1 MREIGS
7 EFWNVPTIKYDN
19 GVFHNSP
26 QWFLSG
32 RSALQSIIK
41 ELVDCKSVSLPSWCC
56 DSMIKPFIDAG
67 MTVSF
72 YPVYWNKELI
82 QEVDTNSDVILLMEY
97 FGYDNPVSVSASF
110 SGIVI
115 RDVTHSVFSNSFE
128 DADYYFGSLRKWCG
142 IWTGG
147 FAWANDG
154 HPLSVSNLSSKDYVE
169 LREKA
174 MHEKA
179 KYIADT
185 KTYTANHDKRY
196 LNLFSEAETILDN
209 VGEEAAIERD
219 IYMALH
225 LDVETMKTKRR
236 SNAAIL
242 MEAFKDWLLF
252 PELKYNDCPL
262 FVPILIPEGKRNELK
277 QYLINNK
284 IYCPVHWPLSSY
296 HDIEDCERF
305 VYDNELS
312 LVCDQRY
319 DKNDMVRIVEAIND
333 FWKDVK

>member
-7 EFWNVPTIKYDN
+7 EFWNVPTIEYDN

-41 ELVDCKSVSLPSWCC
+41 ELIDCKSVCLPSWCC

-67 MTVSF
+67 MNVSF
-72 YPVYWNKELI
+72 YPVYWNNKLI
-82 QEVDTNSDVILLMEY
+82 QELETGSDVILLMDY
-97 FGYDNPVSVSASF
+97 FGYSSSVRVPDSF
-110 SGIVI
+110 NGIVI
-115 RDVTHSVFSNSFE
+115 RDVTHSIFTNSYV
-128 DADYYFGSLRKWCG
+128 DADYYFGSLRKWSG

-147 FAWANDG
+147 FAWTHDG

-185 KTYTANHDKRY
+185 DNYANIHGKRF
-196 LNLFSEAETILDN
+196 LNLFSEAEALLDD
-209 VGEEAAIERD
+209 VGNEAAVERD
-219 IYMALH
+219 INMAIH
-225 LDVETMKTKRR
+225 LDTETMKSNRR
-236 SNAAIL
+236 SNATIL

-252 PELKYNDCPL
+252 PELKDDNCPM
-262 FVPILIPEGKRNELK
+262 FVPILVPEGKRNELR
-277 QYLINNK
+277 QYLIEK
-284 IYCPVHWPLSSY
+284 EIYCPVHWPLSSY
-296 HDIEDCERF
+296 HVLEDRERF
-305 VYDNELS
+305 IYDNELS

-319 DKNDMVRIVEAIND
+319 NKYDMVRIVETIKD
-333 FWKDVK
+333 YWKDVK